1 MRMAV
6 QRFRGVVGV
15 AAVVAGLHGAAPA
28 RAADTDAREPAPAP
42 EREYPPVL
50 LGVMADAGIPDGA
63 NGALVLRPAPWLR
76 LHAGGGTNTVSAGY
90 RGGLSLL
97 LPWAVG
103 PSLSVEVGHYR
114 DGEATGLV
122 RTFVGGQGD
131 LEPLFARLGY
141 TYVNAQLGLEVGRGP
156 VQFFVH
162 AGLSRI
168 TATLHN
174 ATAALEKARGA
185 PTDPSTTVVVRE
197 DPVLRVWGP
206 SVKLGLVVY
215 LEGTP

>member
-1 MRMAV
+1 MRAVV
-6 QRFRGVVGV
+6 QRFRRVAGVASLVVGLQ
-15 AAVVAGLHGAAPA
+15 GGA
-28 RAADTDAREPAPAP
+28 RAADTDASQTAPP

-50 LGVMADAGIPDGA
+50 LGVMADAGVPDGA

-90 RGGLSLL
+90 RGGLTLL
-97 LPWAVG
+97 LPSGAG

-114 DGEATGLV
+114 DGEANGLI

-141 TYVNAQLGLEVGRGP
+141 TYVNAQLGLELGHGP

-162 AGLSRI
+162 AGVSRI

-174 ATAALEKARGA
+174 ATAALDRARGNSD
-185 PTDPSTTVVVRE
+185 PTTTVVIRE

>member
-6 QRFRGVVGV
+6 QRLRRVGEV
-15 AAVVAGLHGAAPA
+15 AAVVVGLHGAAA
-28 RAADTDAREPAPAP
+28 RAADSDARQAAPAP
-42 EREYPPVL
+42 EAESPPVV
-50 LGVMADAGIPDGA
+50 LGLMVDAGVPDGA

-90 RGGLSLL
+90 RGGLTLL
-97 LPWAVG
+97 LPSGAG
-103 PSLSVEVGHYR
+103 PSLNVEVGHYR
-114 DGEATGLV
+114 DGQATGLV

-141 TYVNAQLGLEVGRGP
+141 TYVNAQLGLELGHGP
-156 VQFFVH
+156 VQFFIH
-162 AGLSRI
+162 GGLSRI

-174 ATAALEKARGA
+174 ATAALAKARGDS
-185 PTDPSTTVVVRE
+185 DPSTTVVVRE

-215 LEGTP
+215 LEGSR